1 MVLWVIMNQEAA
13 SKFHVEKLKR
23 IVIGGGG
30 IWVGIQETIPP
41 LHHLVMFNSEFSRST
56 LCLPDDEFF
65 TVNAVH
71 EHILKS
77 DATFRAAKYKGKNM
91 TQQTMR
97 KFQIYSGSIPQGD
110 PIEAQQISTEAGG
123 VVGFYAS
130 AVDGNSRKLLAVAML
145 ESNQSIREV
154 KG

>member
-1 MVLWVIMNQEAA
+1 MNQEAA
-13 SKFHVEKLKR
+13 VKLHVEKLKR

-41 LHHLVMFNSEFSRST
+41 LHDLVMFNSEYSRST

-77 DATFRAAKYKGKNM
+77 DATFKKGKKK
-91 TQQTMR
+91 MR
-97 KFQIYSGSIPQGD
+97 KFQ
-110 PIEAQQISTEAGG
+110 
-123 VVGFYAS
+123 
-130 AVDGNSRKLLAVAML
+130 NLLG
-145 ESNQSIREV
+145 QRP
-154 KG
+154 

>member
-13 SKFHVEKLKR
+13 VKLHVEKLKR

-30 IWVGIQETIPP
+30 IWVGVQETIPP
-41 LHHLVMFNSEFSRST
+41 LHDLVMFKSEYSGSV

-77 DATFRAAKYKGKNM
+77 DGTFKKGKKK
-91 TQQTMR
+91 MR
-97 KFQIYSGSIPQGD
+97 TFQIYSGNIPQGD
-110 PIEAQQISTEAGG
+110 PIKAQQISTEAGG

-130 AVDGNSRKLLAVAML
+130 AVDGNSRKLLSVAYL
-145 ESNQSIREV
+145 APGQSVREV
-154 KG
+154 SE